1 MLMRLTHIS
10 RWNLLALCS
19 LLLAS
24 LLVACGGTTGS
35 STSTTS
41 PTSTTSSSSTTSS
54 TSTVPTSQTPTS
66 APMTTL
72 AGNGFMISYPQGLQ
86 LSRSGSRLVTLT
98 ANSGTIKLSI
108 ATIPA
113 PNGSISADS
122 LVNIAIKAEMV
133 PLKNEQKESV
143 PPTVTVGG
151 ASWSQQSVSGTQRL
165 NAADTVT
172 QSVVLATVH
181 PGNTL
186 TSKGFTIVY
195 RAPKSMF
202 SQVNSTY
209 FQPIL
214 QSFKF
219 QP

>member
-1 MLMRLTHIS
+1 MLMRLNHIS
-10 RWNLLALCS
+10 RWTPLALCS

-41 PTSTTSSSSTTSS
+41 PSSTTSS
-54 TSTVPTSQTPTS
+54 TSTVPPSSTSTS
-66 APMTTL
+66 ASMTAL
-72 AGNGFMISYPQGLQ
+72 AGNGFTISYPQGLQ
-86 LSRSGSRLVTLT
+86 LSRSGSRLVILT
-98 ANSGTIKLSI
+98 DSTGMIKMTIAIVLN
-108 ATIPA
+108 
-113 PNGSISADS
+113 PNGAISADS
-122 LVNIAIKAEMV
+122 LVNTAIQAQKV
-133 PLKNEQKESV
+133 RLKNIQTESV

-165 NAADTVT
+165 NAADVAI
-172 QSVVLATVH
+172 QSVALANVH

-186 TSKGFTIVY
+186 TSKSYTIVY
-195 RAPKSMF
+195 SAPKSMF
-202 SQVNSTY
+202 SQANTTY
-209 FQPIL
+209 FQPML

>member
-1 MLMRLTHIS
+1 MLMRLKNIS
-10 RWNLLALCS
+10 RWTSLALCS
-19 LLLAS
+19 LLLAA
-24 LLVACGGTTGS
+24 LLVACGGTTSS
-35 STSTTS
+35 STSTT
-41 PTSTTSSSSTTSS
+41 TSTPTTSSAPTVPPSS
-54 TSTVPTSQTPTS
+54 TSTPAS
-66 APMTTL
+66 MTAL
-72 AGNGFMISYPQGLQ
+72 AGNGFTISYPQGLQ

-98 ANSGTIKLSI
+98 DSNGTIKLTI
-108 ATIPA
+108 AIIPD
-113 PNGSISADS
+113 PKGSISADS
-122 LVNIAIKAEMV
+122 LVNTAIKTEKV
-133 PLKNEQKESV
+133 PLKNEQTESV
-143 PPTVTVGG
+143 PPKVTVGG
-151 ASWSQQSVSGTQRL
+151 ASWNQQSVSGTQRL
-165 NAADTVT
+165 NAANTVT

-181 PGNTL
+181 PGDTL